1 MRALKTD
8 YRKAELPSADRR
20 MLEFVEKLTLE
31 PASTE
36 STDLQELRRHGFDD
50 EAISDIVQAT
60 ALFAYYNRLAEG
72 LGVDDEP
79 EWQET

>member
-1 MRALKTD
+1 
-8 YRKAELPSADRR
+8 
-20 MLEFVEKLTLE
+20 MLEYVEKLTLHPAATE
-31 PASTE
+31 PG
-36 STDLQELRRHGFDD
+36 DLETLRRQGFTD

-79 EWQET
+79 EWERE